1 MITYLSRIDP
11 GPISNQGYTHE
22 RSIDVE
28 IERDSDR
35 RHVNGTGGLASFVN
49 PAFDKDDIADEHLDS
64 SMARPNANRPGTL
77 RKLLF
82 CNQLRYGKICRDNC
96 IIYFTSVK
104 GTAVLFNSW
113 EKHFS
118 LSKTSSF

>member
-1 MITYLSRIDP
+1 MITYLSCIEP

-82 CNQLRYGKICRDNC
+82 CNQLRYGKISRDNLSFISQVSRELQFC
-96 IIYFTSVK
+96 LILGKNILV
-104 GTAVLFNSW
+104 
-113 EKHFS
+113 S
-118 LSKTSSF
+118 L